1 MRAPP
6 PHPVNKTPG
15 RQATSRLSAR
25 DDACKLLINM
35 RPRSLCLLP
44 TLAAAAYTPPGVLS
58 ALVDAKRAEVERMSK
73 LPENRED
80 GPWFLR
86 LAYPAASASYGVG
99 RAIGWKREAA
109 VVFADVKRASPT
121 GALGSTATIDPR
133 LDVEAALADAARLG
147 CAGALV
153 CSDIESYG
161 CSYRD
166 LRAAC
171 TFARARAPPNAADDD
186 ERVLPIVAKDL
197 IIDPLQIARAA
208 CEGAKAVLLIAA
220 ACLPDLPALL
230 DTCTLLGV
238 EAVVEVHT
246 PDELTVASECGASLI
261 LVNERDRATG
271 ELVVGQ
277 AAAMAP
283 LLPPDCQCL
292 AGGGISRIDQVRTL
306 RRAGYDGFVLGRALF
321 GGDPNDADAL
331 MTAIFEEPKL
341 QRVSEPISVPKRSSS
356 KRYEDDPTWEKL

>member
-1 MRAPP
+1 M
-6 PHPVNKTPG
+6 
-15 RQATSRLSAR
+15 
-25 DDACKLLINM
+25 
-35 RPRSLCLLP
+35 
-44 TLAAAAYTPPGVLS
+44 
-58 ALVDAKRAEVERMSK
+58 
-73 LPENRED
+73 
-80 GPWFLR
+80 
-86 LAYPAASASYGVG
+86 
-99 RAIGWKREAA
+99 
-109 VVFADVKRASPT
+109 FADVKRASPAGSLVPPFPST
-121 GALGSTATIDPR
+121 RGSTWRAPSPTLPSGIAPAPSSHPTSSR
-133 LDVEAALADAARLG
+133 TAART
-147 CAGALV
+147 AT
-153 CSDIESYG
+153 S
-161 CSYRD
+161 RP
-166 LRAAC
+166 R
-171 TFARARAPPNAADDD
+171 TFARARAPPGAADDD

-197 IIDPLQIARAA
+197 IIDPLQISRAA

>member
-1 MRAPP
+1 MTGAF
-6 PHPVNKTPG
+6 
-15 RQATSRLSAR
+15 LSAFAHSVIKTMATR
-25 DDACKLLINM
+25 FILLAHHLTACV
-35 RPRSLCLLP
+35 
-44 TLAAAAYTPPGVLS
+44 AAANTPPGVLAS
-58 ALVDAKRAEVERMSK
+58 IVDAKRAEVERMSK

-86 LAYPAASASYGVG
+86 LAYPSSSASYAVG
-99 RAIGWKREAA
+99 RAIGWKREAP
-109 VVFADVKRASPT
+109 VVFADVKRASPA
-121 GALGSTATIDPR
+121 GKGNIGSTVSIDPR
-133 LDVEAALADAARLG
+133 LDVESALADAAKWN
-147 CAGALV
+147 CAGAFV
-153 CSDIESYG
+153 ASDIESYG

-166 LRAAC
+166 LKAAC
-171 TFARARAPPNAADDD
+171 TFARARAPPGAADDD

-197 IIDPLQIARAA
+197 IIDPLQISRAA

-331 MTAIFEEPKL
+331 MMAIFEEPKL
-341 QRVSEPISVPKRSSS
+341 QRVSEPISVPKRSS
-356 KRYEDDPTWEKL
+356 